1 MSQCTSSIAL
11 TYNATSIRIC
21 TATQG
26 DVYALLIAY
35 IGTLRR
41 EFDVEKRAYSSS
53 SSSGMTQGQ
62 SLRPNEPQYAGSAL
76 WACSLAKLA
85 QASWDLLKGCKYMAK
100 HAVRCVENLKE
111 KSSFQLSLLY

>member
-1 MSQCTSSIAL
+1 VHSEVTLHLLYTILHLNAHAL
-11 TYNATSIRIC
+11 SL
-21 TATQG
+21 QG
-26 DVYALLIAY
+26 DVYALFIAY

-62 SLRPNEPQYAGSAL
+62 LLRPNEPQYAGSAL

-85 QASWDLLKGCKYMAK
+85 QASWELLKGCKYMAK
-100 HAVRCVENLKE
+100 HAVRCVCVKRLKVQ
-111 KSSFQLSLLY
+111 FCY